1 MARTPLFPLDRRQ
14 LLLGSGAG
22 LLGLGL
28 PAGLAQARTPS
39 DLKFLFVI
47 AYGGWDPTKVFA
59 TELNKDG
66 VDLESDAEL
75 GSVGGITF
83 VDHADRPSV
92 REYFELHHAQTL
104 LINGVL
110 VPSVAHENC
119 MRLMLTGT
127 TAAKAS
133 DWPAI
138 LANPYADAAP
148 LPHLVVAGPS
158 YPGDL
163 GGVVT
168 RTGSSGQLEALMSGD
183 ILGWGDIQTSPPSAR
198 AEQIIDRYVAS
209 RVSSAKAWAQS
220 ARELEMLQAMDASV
234 GRSRDLKDLLG
245 VVNWNAGSGFGS
257 QLDVAVDVLSGGIS
271 RCVTV
276 QYSAT
281 WDTHTDNDRQQSG
294 NFEGLFD
301 GLGSLQEA
309 LARTPGTGSSES
321 TLADEVVVI
330 VMSEMGRTPLLN
342 GGNGKDHWP
351 YTSVMITG
359 PGVTGDRVVGDYDDY
374 FYGKT
379 LDLETGELD
388 ADGASLAC
396 DTLGA
401 TLLTLAGE
409 DAQAYLPGVA
419 AATGLLSDG

>member
-1 MARTPLFPLDRRQ
+1 MPLFPLDRRQ
-14 LLLGSGAG
+14 LLVGSGAG

-28 PAGLAQARTPS
+28 PSGLARARTPS
-39 DLKFLFVI
+39 SLKFLFVVC
-47 AYGGWDPTKVFA
+47 YGGWDPTKVFA
-59 TELNKDG
+59 TAFGQDG

-75 GSVGGITF
+75 GTAGGLSF
-83 VDHADRPSV
+83 VDHEDRPSV
-92 REYFELHHAQTL
+92 REYFALHHGSTL
-104 LINGVL
+104 ILNGVL
-110 VPSVAHENC
+110 VPSVAHNNC

-138 LANPYADAAP
+138 LASPYGDALP

-183 ILGWGDIQTSPPSAR
+183 ILAWGDIATSPPSQR
-198 AEQIIDRYVAS
+198 AEDVLDRYVAA
-209 RVSSAKAWAQS
+209 RVASEKAWAES
-220 ARELEMLQAMDASV
+220 ARELELMTAMEASV
-234 GRSRDLKDLLG
+234 SRSRDLKSLLG
-245 VVNWNAGSGFGS
+245 VMNWNAGSSFGS
-257 QLDVAVDVLSGGIS
+257 QADMAVDVLSGGIS

-276 QYSAT
+276 QYAAS
-281 WDTHTDNDRQQSG
+281 WDTHTANDATQSG
-294 NFEGLFD
+294 NFEGLFE
-301 GLGSLQEA
+301 GLLGLQESLGRA
-309 LARTPGTGSSES
+309 PGTGSADA
-321 TLADEVVVI
+321 TLAEEVVVV
-330 VMSEMGRTPLLN
+330 VMSEMGRTPQLN
-342 GGNGKDHWP
+342 DGGGKDHWP
-351 YTSVMITG
+351 YTSVMVSG
-359 PGVTGDRVVGDYDDY
+359 PGITGDRVVGDFDEY

-388 ADGASLAC
+388 EAGANLAC

-409 DAQAYLPGVA
+409 DSEQFLPGVA
-419 AATGLLSDG
+419 PAPGILSDA

>member
-1 MARTPLFPLDRRQ
+1 MASPPLFPLDRRQ
-14 LLLGSGAG
+14 LLVGSGAG
-22 LLGLGL
+22 LLGLGV
-28 PAGLAQARTPS
+28 PAGLARARTPS

-59 TELNKDG
+59 TEFGKDT
-66 VDLESDAEL
+66 VDLEDAAEL
-75 GSVGGITF
+75 GTVGGLTF
-83 VDHADRPSV
+83 VDHEDRPAV
-92 REYFELHHAQTL
+92 REFFELHHQQTL
-104 LINGVL
+104 IVNGLL
-110 VPSVAHENC
+110 VPSVAHDNC

-138 LANPYADAAP
+138 LAKPYASSLP

-183 ILGWGDIQTSPPSAR
+183 ILSWGDIPASPPTQR
-198 AEQIIDRYVAS
+198 AEEVIDRYVAA
-209 RVSSAKAWAQS
+209 RVASAKAYARS
-220 ARELEMLQAMDASV
+220 AREAEMMAAMEGSV
-234 GRSRDLKDLLG
+234 SRSRDLKDLLD
-245 VVNWNAGSGFGS
+245 VMNWNAGSSFGS
-257 QLDVAVDVLSGGIS
+257 QLDMAVDVLSGGIS

-281 WDTHTDNDRQQSG
+281 WDTHTNNDTQQST
-294 NFEGLFD
+294 NFEGLFK
-301 GLGSLQEA
+301 GLVGLQEQ
-309 LARTPGTGSSES
+309 LKRTPGTGSDGAS
-321 TLADEVVVI
+321 LADEVVLVL
-330 VMSEMGRTPLLN
+330 MSEMGRTPLLN
-342 GGNGKDHWP
+342 DSNGKDHWP
-351 YTSVMITG
+351 YTSVMISG
-359 PGVTGDRVVGDYDDY
+359 PGVTGDRVVGDFDDW

-379 LDLETGELD
+379 IDLDSGELQE
-388 ADGASLAC
+388 DGANLAC

-409 DAQAYLPGVA
+409 DSELFLPGVA
-419 AATGLLSDG
+419 PARGLLSES